1 MLKYIFNILFIVFLG
16 LGLCSAFSADGP
28 ARIAKPEDVV
38 VWLYRDFGWEI
49 TSDDSSKTV
58 LILQPISVLRQFFTP
73 KLVKLIVN
81 DREYVAKTKEIGHLD
96 FILISGSQDPGGISN
111 IRITRKPGTNVV
123 TVLYDQNGEKEVMRI
138 DYYTVHTRSGWRISD
153 VRYKTRKSTAFP
165 VPEPES
171 SLLKLLSQPY

>member
-1 MLKYIFNILFIVFLG
+1 LKYILNILLISVLG
-16 LGLCSAFSADGP
+16 LGLCSAFAAEGP
-28 ARIAKPEDVV
+28 VRIAKPEDVV
-38 VWLYRDFGWEI
+38 ITLYRDFGWEL

-58 LILQPISVLRQFFTP
+58 LILKPISVLRQFFTP

-81 DREYVAKTKEIGHLD
+81 DREYVARTKEIGHLD

-111 IRITRKPGTNVV
+111 IRIARKPGTNVA
-123 TVLYDQNGEKEVMRI
+123 TVLYDQNGEKDVMRI

-165 VPEPES
+165 VPEPEL
-171 SLLKLLSQPY
+171 SLLMLLSQPY